1 MPPTERPPRSRHP
14 KPEHGDAEPR
24 LSEAPGNTRAREDR
38 SRIVTARPFG
48 IRHAGHHGF
57 SLLIPADPIVDVDL
71 TETLGT
77 RSAPLIKARIPM
89 RHWLLIDDRVRSGVN
104 ARLGVLRL
112 PTGAWGYGENHLAVH
127 IGWELAVLLW
137 AIDGATDEQVHTA
150 LVNWESLAPE
160 ERWWLYHVVNG
171 SSYRFD
177 LNRDRGWRLALRIA
191 LIETAT
197 EEDAERA
204 AEARRERSRLAKVL
218 RETQTTLFGDETPL
232 TPKKTPRKRAPKR
245 S

>member
-1 MPPTERPPRSRHP
+1 MAATKRLKRATSGPEGPALENATTERQ
-14 KPEHGDAEPR
+14 GLDQ
-24 LSEAPGNTRAREDR
+24 AR
-38 SRIVTARPFG
+38 IATARPFG
-48 IRHAGHHGF
+48 IKRPGHHGF
-57 SLLIPADPIVDVDL
+57 CLLIPADPLVDVDL
-71 TETLGT
+71 VETLSL
-77 RSAPLIKARIPM
+77 RSEPLTKARIPM

-104 ARLGVLRL
+104 ARLGALRL
-112 PTGAWGYGENHLAVH
+112 PTGSWGYGENHLAVH

-137 AIDGATDEQVHTA
+137 AIDGATDAQVHTA

-171 SSYRFD
+171 SSYRYD

-204 AEARRERSRLAKVL
+204 AEARRERSRLAAELRKV
-218 RETQTTLFGDETPL
+218 QGTLFGDETPL
-232 TPKKTPRKRAPKR
+232 TPKKAPRKRTPKQG
-245 S
+245 